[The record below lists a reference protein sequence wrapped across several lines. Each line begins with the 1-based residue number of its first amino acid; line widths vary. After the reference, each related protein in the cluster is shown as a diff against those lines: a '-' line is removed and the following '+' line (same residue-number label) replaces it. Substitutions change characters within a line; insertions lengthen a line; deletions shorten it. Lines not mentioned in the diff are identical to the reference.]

1 MHPYR
6 KHRPLRTAP
15 PAATEERV
23 VYAALCLVGAIPVA
37 VALAHGGAF
46 GVEPTL
52 GLIMLLAG
60 AAGLA
65 LARRG
70 D

>member
-1 MHPYR
+1 VHPYR
-6 KHRPLRTAP
+6 KRLPVSAES
-15 PAATEERV
+15 PAISEERI

-52 GLIMLLAG
+52 GLIMALAG
-60 AAGLA
+60 AVGLIF
-65 LARRG
+65 ARDRA
-70 D
+70 

>member
-1 MHPYR
+1 VHPDHE
-6 KHRPLRTAP
+6 HRPIGAE
-15 PAATEERV
+15 PAAAREERV
-23 VYAALCLVGAIPVA
+23 VYAALCLVGAIPIA

-52 GLIMLLAG
+52 GLIMALAG

-65 LARRG
+65 FARRG